1 MFKSKATIT
10 AVIMVAVALFV
21 VIAVSSV
28 FFGTNDA
35 YREVAPRQVQQA
47 APTEETEAMTDEA
60 LEQLMAEEQQ
70 AMESV
75 VEEEVVE
82 SATEVVE
89 QATKAAVQ
97 STEDVTDIA
106 QAAIDAAAQQAAEGR
121 EQADQLVE
129 ELAATTEEQVSPVA
143 ATAQAQT
150 HVVTAEALVFNPVVI
165 TIQPGDT
172 VSWVNMPTHDTQS
185 LEGLIPEGAEHW
197 HSEMSQNYSRTFTQ
211 EGIYVYKCTPHFGS
225 AMGGAII
232 VGNPVNI
239 EEIRNA
245 GARGAAGRLVRQALA
260 VADAM

>member
-10 AVIMVAVALFV
+10 ALIMVAVALFV
-21 VIAVSSV
+21 LVAVSSV

-35 YREVAPRQVQQA
+35 YRQMSQAPAQQVAPAQA
-47 APTEETEAMTDEA
+47 PESVTDEG
-60 LEQLMAEEQQ
+60 LEQLLAEQQ
-70 AMESV
+70 QALESA
-75 VEEEVVE
+75 VEEAVVE
-82 SATEVVE
+82 SATDVVE
-89 QATKAAVQ
+89 QATLAAIE
-97 STEDVTDIA
+97 STDDVVDIA

-129 ELAATTEEQVSPVA
+129 ELTAATD
-143 ATAQAQT
+143 AQT

>member
-1 MFKSKATIT
+1 MFKAKATIT
-10 AVIMVAVALFV
+10 ALIMVAVALFV
-21 VIAVSSV
+21 LVAVSSV

-35 YREVAPRQVQQA
+35 YRELSQSQAQQA
-47 APTEETEAMTDEA
+47 APAEEAERFADDA
-60 LEQLMAEEQQ
+60 LEQLMAEQQQ
-70 AMESV
+70 ALESA
-75 VEEEVVE
+75 VEEAAVE
-82 SATEVVE
+82 SATDVVE
-89 QATKAAVQ
+89 QAAEAAVQ
-97 STEDVTDIA
+97 STEDVVDIA
-106 QAAIDAAAQQAAEGR
+106 QAAIDAAAQQAAQGR

-129 ELAATTEEQVSPVA
+129 MLTAATE
-143 ATAQAQT
+143 AQT

-225 AMGGAII
+225 AMGGAVI

-260 VADAM
+260 VADTM